1 MDTKTLV
8 DIAEVYRAHQGFTLS
23 TVSTYAAGD
32 GKFFGSLKAGTAG
45 CTLRKAANVI
55 RWFADNWPTDLEWP
69 SQIPRPPKS
78 TNEAA

>member
-8 DIAEVYRAHQGFTLS
+8 DIAEAYRAHRGFTLS

-32 GKFFGSLKAGTAG
+32 GKFFGGLKAGTSG

-55 RWFADNWPTDLEWP
+55 RWFSENWPVDLEWP
-69 SQIPRPPKS
+69 RQIPRPAKPKK
-78 TNEAA
+78 EAA